1 MKSANDDIALNVSQS
16 IKEKL
21 IKGEY
26 VDLSIFINS
35 STNESN
41 RKHYIFQPGSVDST
55 IKTKQI
61 TNIEIWTD
69 AFIVQLNIYHSAHN
83 TRTIRSNTP
92 MPKMIKEATHN
103 TNPGEKNMLVKE
115 AFFFVHIKKL
125 RNVN

>member
-55 IKTKQI
+55 IKNK
-61 TNIEIWTD
+61 TN
-69 AFIVQLNIYHSAHN
+69 NKH
-83 TRTIRSNTP
+83 
-92 MPKMIKEATHN
+92 
-103 TNPGEKNMLVKE
+103 
-115 AFFFVHIKKL
+115 
-125 RNVN
+125 